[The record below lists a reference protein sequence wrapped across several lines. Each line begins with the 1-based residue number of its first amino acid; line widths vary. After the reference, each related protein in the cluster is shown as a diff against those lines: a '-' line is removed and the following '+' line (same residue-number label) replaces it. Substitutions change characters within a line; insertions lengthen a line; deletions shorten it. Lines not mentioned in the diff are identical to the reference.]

1 MGVFQDLPNQHPIFL
16 FLCAFI
22 HRLGQQKEQLTE
34 PPTTLHRYLSLYF
47 LSGLHLRTVGDE
59 ILTPPLVQSSH
70 Q

>member
-1 MGVFQDLPNQHPIFL
+1 MFQDLPNQHPIFQ
-16 FLCAFI
+16 FLCAFV

-34 PPTTLHRYLSLYF
+34 PTTVHRYLSLCF

-59 ILTPPLVQSSH
+59 ILTPPLLQSSH